1 MKASAVLLIDLENFF
16 CSREDFCRKSLNPLY
31 DRARFNDDL
40 ERLIAY
46 ARAMTAARGTVAELP
61 FTVRRAYADFNA
73 VRYVPG
79 GPQHYLRQ
87 IPEEVLSQ
95 GVEPVQVFRLSRG
108 GKNAADM
115 KMAMDA
121 TTLLFTAGHV
131 EHFVLVTG
139 DADFIPV
146 ILELK
151 RHGRAVSVIGVTG
164 ATSPKIQRFVDNFEL
179 FEDLLAAE
187 EVEARTG
194 DTAPAADGMGQVAV
208 AIRSLLNRSHPLR
221 FAAVKPLLSKELGHA
236 FDPAAFG
243 CDTTGD
249 FLRKFYVELGVVVR
263 AGTHDSE
270 IDLPNGHAK
279 DAPAPIAEKPAKAP
293 GPEPHTAAHYKRLL
307 SGTRGAGDGAGKV
320 YGVPWSVVVWTCDAV
335 VPLLAAPAGTPAHS
349 VRLLQKLVEAADASV
364 IRDVVKHVR
373 LFYPTLR
380 AGLPAP
386 GADGTY
392 SLPPDATGETI
403 RRGVLRHV
411 ANVLRIR
418 LAESGTTGEARAE
431 QLAAVFDSG
440 AAADE
445 ATREFAAA
453 LAETPPEPLAPK
465 PAPTPAEDL
474 HTAVGYVKLLK
485 AGGEKGSETAIY
497 KVLPV
502 PWSSVERVCA
512 DAFDILSAAGA
523 PLPREQLSARLIDAG
538 KELSAEKYEQHV
550 RRALGILRL
559 AGDIVEDGSAVSL
572 GADVVSGFDL
582 RGRALAFLLQLL
594 QLRLEE
600 RGEYDPIRAREFV
613 AALDAGP
620 LTEKLI
626 EEVEPAI
633 AWLYRPDDFPEDVP
647 TAEAVP
653 PDAPAGSPDARPESE
668 PESAPPAPEARPADE
683 PGIIDIGQI
692 STDQSSGEF
701 SAINMAVLTREAVAA
716 AEIEAAPPTDAIVV
730 EPLDPPTADA
740 LPAVPLADWLPDGDL
755 SAIDLNAAAR
765 PVGSYD
771 PLGLSAADVAPR
783 TAARVPEVDMMKP
796 PPLPRRTPPPLP
808 VQSPR
813 ADGGA
818 SQEPP
823 ESA

>member
-1 MKASAVLLIDLENFF
+1 MKPSAVLLIDLENFF
-16 CSREDFCRKSLNPLY
+16 CSREDFCRKSLNPPY

-46 ARAMTAARGTVAELP
+46 ARAMTAARGTAAELP

-187 EVEARTG
+187 EVESRTG
-194 DTAPAADGMGQVAV
+194 DSAPAADGMGQVAV
-208 AIRSLLNRSHPLR
+208 AIRNLLNRSHPLR

-249 FLRKFYVELGVVVR
+249 FLRKHFVELGVVVR

-279 DAPAPIAEKPAKAP
+279 DAPAPVAEKPARAP

-307 SGTRGAGDGAGKV
+307 SGNRGGDRAGKV
-320 YGVPWSVVVWTCDAV
+320 YAVPWPVLVWACDAV
-335 VPLLAAPAGTPAHS
+335 VPLLAAPAGAPTHS

-392 SLPPDATGETI
+392 SLPPDATGETV

-411 ANVLRIR
+411 AHVLRDR
-418 LAESGTTGEARAE
+418 LAESGTTGAAGAE
-431 QLAAVFDSG
+431 QLAAVFDPG
-440 AAADE
+440 PAADE
-445 ATREFAAA
+445 AAREFAIA
-453 LAETPPEPLAPK
+453 LAEPAPEPLAPK
-465 PAPTPAEDL
+465 LAPKPAEDL
-474 HTAVGYVKLLK
+474 HTAAGYVRLLK
-485 AGGEKGSETAIY
+485 VGGEKGSETEIY

-502 PWSSVERVCA
+502 PWASVERVCA
-512 DAFDILSAAGA
+512 DAFAALGSAGG

-538 KELSAEKYEQHV
+538 QELRLEKYEQHV
-550 RRALGILRL
+550 RRTLGVLRL
-559 AGDIVEDGSAVSL
+559 AGDLIEDGDTVSL
-572 GADVVSGFDL
+572 GADVASGFDL

-600 RGEYDPIRAREFV
+600 RGDYDPIRAREFV
-613 AALDAGP
+613 AALEAGP
-620 LTEKLI
+620 LTTALT

-633 AWLYRPDDFPEDVP
+633 AWLYRPDDFP
-647 TAEAVP
+647 AEVQDDEVLP
-653 PDAPAGSPDARPESE
+653 SEAPGGRSAARPE
-668 PESAPPAPEARPADE
+668 DD
-683 PGIIDIGQI
+683 PGMIDIGQVP
-692 STDQSSGEF
+692 TDQSSGEF
-701 SAINMAVLTREAVAA
+701 SAINIATLTSEAVAT
-716 AEIEAAPPTDAIVV
+716 AEIGSAPPTDAIVV
-730 EPLDPPTADA
+730 EPLALPPTDA
-740 LPAVPLADWLPDGDL
+740 PAVPLTDWLSDDD
-755 SAIDLNAAAR
+755 SIAIDL
-765 PVGSYD
+765 GSADALEALD
-771 PLGLSAADVAPR
+771 PLGLSSANLAPR
-783 TAARVPEVDMMKP
+783 DGAREPEVDKMKP
-796 PPLPRRTPPPLP
+796 PPLPRRVPPPLP
-808 VQSPR
+808 PLP
-813 ADGGA
+813 
-818 SQEPP
+818 PP